1 MLLCSPSSI
10 SAHNLSR
17 NRTRP
22 SPINSMAV
30 DRSSS
35 RVATTAPQRRNG
47 TSALEA
53 RISLVIAL
61 ASQTSSLS
69 QKPVLT
75 ELAGETAKY
84 VFSKRIFENR
94 TLEEAL
100 MSVPDLE
107 TVKFNVLKRSDLYE
121 IRQVEFAGSIPD
133 SQKIVKVGSTD
144 GLQNEKTMVPN
155 EVNYEL
161 I

>member
-69 QKPVLT
+69 QKLLT

-121 IRQVEFAGSIPD
+121 IRQVEASLLPIRRM
-133 SQKIVKVGSTD
+133 S
-144 GLQNEKTMVPN
+144 
-155 EVNYEL
+155 
-161 I
+161 